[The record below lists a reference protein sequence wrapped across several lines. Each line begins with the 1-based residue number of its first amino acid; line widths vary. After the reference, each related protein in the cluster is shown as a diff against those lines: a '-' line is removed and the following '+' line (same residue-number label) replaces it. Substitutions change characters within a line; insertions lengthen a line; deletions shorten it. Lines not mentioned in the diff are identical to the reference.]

1 MNIEQSISEGKYL
14 ARVVL
19 PSEIDEA
26 RNIKYFEF
34 DGENF
39 QSDHNEG
46 TLIIEP
52 FREFSGIAP
61 QPETT
66 QMQHASVV
74 AAALNEIDEGLIK
87 KVVVSCIKHEPRN
100 TKSLDVVFSEL
111 IANYPNA
118 FVFVLNHP
126 QHGAWMGATPELLLR
141 KEDQNFQTV
150 SLAGTQLYSGE
161 KEIQWSDKLKSEQ
174 SLVTDFILESLSK
187 CGAMN
192 IASKGPYTS
201 HAGPLVHLK
210 TEIQFTGAI
219 DSTEIIRQLQPTPAV
234 CGVPRKAALQFI
246 DRHSNFERRLYA
258 GRIGLAMPNNREL
271 HFVTLRCMQIF
282 SDHFEIH
289 VGGGIVAQSNA
300 YDEWNET
307 EIKANVLRKFLH

>member
-26 RNIKYFEF
+26 RNIQYFEF

-192 IASKGPYTS
+192 I
-201 HAGPLVHLK
+201 
-210 TEIQFTGAI
+210 TGAI